1 MWSIEAKTL
10 SGAFIKSQVDN
21 LLLKSLINLRRSL
34 KYKSLILQKCRADS
48 DLSEL
53 MQLTTDFFSRDT
65 VEVGKDLLG
74 RYLIKKT
81 EKGDII
87 GKIVEVEAYLGPN
100 DKACHAYNY
109 KKTEKTKVMYMK
121 PGTFYIYY
129 IYGMYFCLNVTTE
142 KEGIPC
148 AIFIRK
154 LFPIE
159 GIELMKENRKVK
171 IGKNYKNLV
180 DGPSKLC
187 MALNIT
193 KEEYN
198 GKDSCAETSKLHF
211 TQGMIIEDK
220 KISLSK
226 RIGINYAEEDKDRL
240 LRFTLEEE

>member
-1 MWSIEAKTL
+1 MSEFKRL
-10 SGAFIKSQVDN
+10 S
-21 LLLKSLINLRRSL
+21 
-34 KYKSLILQKCRADS
+34 
-48 DLSEL
+48 
-53 MQLTTDFFSRDT
+53 TDFFSRDT

-87 GKIVEVEAYLGPN
+87 GKIVEVEAYLGPK

-121 PGTFYIYY
+121 PGTFYVYY
-129 IYGMYFCLNVTTE
+129 IYGIYFCLNVITE
-142 KEGIPC
+142 PEGKPC

-171 IGKNYKNLV
+171 IGRNYKNLA
-180 DGPSKLC
+180 DGPGKLC

-193 KEEYN
+193 KDKYN
-198 GKDSCAETSKLHF
+198 GKDSCVETSKLYF
-211 TQGMIIEDK
+211 AQGKNIGDK
-220 KISLSK
+220 KITLGK
-226 RIGINYAEEDKDRL
+226 RIGIEYAEEDKDRL
-240 LRFTLEEE
+240 LRFTLEQEL